1 MKAAVPR
8 PGHPAR
14 PAGDLP
20 LLGQPAAPRRGG
32 VQLRGGLHATGPQDI
47 ISVLPAGG
55 SGAAVLRAAV
65 LCAAVLCAAVLHVQ
79 ATWKGEMPRC
89 VAAEAETGR
98 VWCEESADTACQ
110 QLCYLQGEGTHDTC
124 RHVTREA
131 CRRGAALRLPPR
143 LHPVRGRPH
152 V

>member
-1 MKAAVPR
+1 MYSCEAGYTLQDPR
-8 PGHPAR
+8 ISSLFCQQVGPA
-14 PAGDLP
+14 
-20 LLGQPAAPRRGG
+20 
-32 VQLRGGLHATGPQDI
+32 
-47 ISVLPAGG
+47 
-55 SGAAVLRAAV
+55 

-124 RHVTREA
+124 GHVQTRDT
-131 CRRGAALRLPPR
+131 
-143 LHPVRGRPH
+143 
-152 V
+152 

>member
-8 PGHPAR
+8 PGHSAR
-14 PAGDLP
+14 PAGHLP

-32 VQLRGGLHATGPQDI
+32 VQLRGGLHAAGPQDI

-55 SGAAVLRAAV
+55 SSAAV
-65 LCAAVLCAAVLHVQ
+65 LCAAVLCVQ

-89 VAAEAETGR
+89 VAAAAETGR
-98 VWCEESADTACQ
+98 VWCEETADTACQ

-124 RHVTREA
+124 GHVTRDT
-131 CRRGAALRLPPR
+131 
-143 LHPVRGRPH
+143 
-152 V
+152 

>member
-8 PGHPAR
+8 PGHSAR
-14 PAGDLP
+14 SAGDLP

-32 VQLRGGLHATGPQDI
+32 VQLRGGIHAAGPQDI

-65 LCAAVLCAAVLHVQ
+65 LCAAVLHVQ

-89 VAAEAETGR
+89 VAAAAETGR

-110 QLCYLQGEGTHDTC
+110 QLCYLQGEGLRGHMTRVDT
-124 RHVTREA
+124 
-131 CRRGAALRLPPR
+131 
-143 LHPVRGRPH
+143 
-152 V
+152 

>member
-32 VQLRGGLHATGPQDI
+32 VQLRGGLHAAGPQDI

-55 SGAAVLRAAV
+55 S
-65 LCAAVLCAAVLHVQ
+65 CAAVLCAAVLPAAVLHAAVLR
-79 ATWKGEMPRC
+79 AAVLRAGENGPC
-89 VAAEAETGR
+89 TV
-98 VWCEESADTACQ
+98 C
-110 QLCYLQGEGTHDTC
+110 
-124 RHVTREA
+124 
-131 CRRGAALRLPPR
+131 
-143 LHPVRGRPH
+143 
-152 V
+152 

>member
-8 PGHPAR
+8 PGHSAR
-14 PAGDLP
+14 SAGHLP

-32 VQLRGGLHATGPQDI
+32 VQLRGGLHAAGPQDI

-55 SGAAVLRAAV
+55 SGAAVLRDAV
-65 LCAAVLCAAVLHVQ
+65 LCAAVLPAAVLRAAVLHVQ

-98 VWCEESADTACQ
+98 VWCEETADTACQ
-110 QLCYLQGEGTHDTC
+110 QLCYLQGEGTHDT
-124 RHVTREA
+124 
-131 CRRGAALRLPPR
+131 
-143 LHPVRGRPH
+143 
-152 V
+152 